1 MSFHPTL
8 AALSK
13 KSSTQWIARQRRD
26 HYVKQRASSA
36 YKSRSAFKLL
46 ELDSQLSFLDHDD
59 VNVVVDLGAAPGGW
73 SQVVSQRLGYGSEED
88 SEPLPSTLPRVRSK
102 RRPAESSRPGS
113 DYDPLNIDRMEE
125 EIARSESKGRGTVVA
140 VDLLPM
146 NPIPGVRSLQK
157 DFLDPK
163 TDAAITDLLHSSI
176 PGLRQRKMGKALV
189 DVVLS
194 DMAPNISGNA
204 LHDSEESYRLCLA
217 VQAFAARHLRT
228 EEQIGRRYGGVL
240 VLKHFSFDAMNAFRK
255 EKLEP
260 HFSNVQYIKPPAS
273 RSESSESYFVCR
285 GWNPVREVP
294 MYGILPERH

>member
-1 MSFHPTL
+1 MSFRPTF

-26 HYVKQRASSA
+26 HYVKQRASSS

-46 ELDSQLSFLDHDD
+46 ELDSQLNFLDHDD

-73 SQVVSQRLGYGSEED
+73 SQVVSQRLGYGSDEN
-88 SEPLPSTLPRVRSK
+88 SEPLPSTLPRERPK
-102 RRPAESSRPGS
+102 RRHAESSRPGS
-113 DYDPLNIDRMEE
+113 DYDPLNIDEMEE
-125 EIARSESKGRGTVVA
+125 ELARIESKGRGTIVA

-163 TDAAITDLLHSSI
+163 TDAAITHLLHSSI
-176 PGLRQRKMGKALV
+176 PGLRKRKMGKALV

-204 LHDSEESYRLCLA
+204 LHDSEESYQLCLA

-240 VLKHFSFDAMNAFRK
+240 VLKHFSFDAMNEFRK

-294 MYGILPERH
+294 MYGILPESY